1 MIIFSIPAMLR
12 FADTTAVDSAAA
24 EPNRGGLGRAVAC
37 HPDAVLLANTTRYT
51 HRRRPSSPRTA
62 VDQPP
67 PTPSSVKRVAGRRRR
82 GDRSVGS
89 QRVARPAVA
98 AVVFTSTQPIPSCG
112 SVCGGPHVGPAQ
124 TSSAT
129 LIEGRQQSAPSSG
142 RPARARRP
150 RTIARVHSTS
160 FPQYCP
166 PGPHCFCAVEW
177 DASYVSE
184 VPRCRCGAAAWLRSF
199 PATSSRLADGRYG
212 AVIQAR
218 GDLRAVW
225 RLRAELTSGRPA
237 ATLEQA
243 TAGGYAP
250 ASSSALHGGRTAG
263 SRRGAWESVA
273 KIFTRKFM

>member
-24 EPNRGGLGRAVAC
+24 EPIRGGLGRAVAC
-37 HPDAVLLANTTRYT
+37 PPDAVLLANTSRYT

-112 SVCGGPHVGPAQ
+112 SVCGGSHVGPAQ

-142 RPARARRP
+142 RPGGARRP

-184 VPRCRCGAAAWLRSF
+184 VPRRRCGAAAWLRSF
-199 PATSSRLADGRYG
+199 PATSSRLADGRYELVRSSYTSSWG
-212 AVIQAR
+212 PEGGMAFACRADKRASRSHAR
-218 GDLRAVW
+218 TGDCRRIRASVDVSATW
-225 RLRAELTSGRPA
+225 REN
-237 ATLEQA
+237 
-243 TAGGYAP
+243 
-250 ASSSALHGGRTAG
+250 GGRLWDG
-263 SRRGAWESVA
+263 VGKRCEDLSS
-273 KIFTRKFM
+273 